1 MVVSDLLKVRH
12 ANLPHQLVCFGIV
25 QDHDS
30 GGVVLKQMNDNS
42 IADAC
47 AGAGN
52 YVDLCIIIQISW

>member
-1 MVVSDLLKVRH
+1 LLQVRH
-12 ANLPHQLVCFGIV
+12 FGIV

-30 GGVVLKQMNDNS
+30 GGVVLELMNGNS

-52 YVDLCIIIQISW
+52 YVDLCIIIQISG